1 MCGLYLHFMEIYIYL
16 ICSIHPPLRLG
27 KKSFILRGEK
37 SEVTALC
44 ASPDRIHL
52 AAGYSD
58 GTLIVYS
65 LLTGDVDFQLAL
77 HRSAV
82 NVLRYDAQG
91 LLLVSGGQDTDLVVV
106 DTVEQVGK
114 SRLVGHSGAITDVCF
129 YERLANVVISSS
141 KDTRIKFWN
150 IDTKSCFQTLVDH
163 RTDIWGISM
172 LRNSQYLV
180 SGSAENALNVYTLRV
195 ATELPIAAAAL
206 SDQEDTDSLSMI
218 NCKLSGNIVR
228 GGKGRTVSL
237 VADPTG
243 SVLGCHG
250 TDDTIDLFYF
260 CTPDESL
267 ARLAKRLKKLSTSVA
282 ADAKTISLSDEV
294 RRLTSICAQSK
305 IKSIDLL
312 LGDGDEL
319 RVAVSFANNYIKLFS
334 TNIRAKH
341 AQPVLLKSLMQ
352 HGHHSEVRAVAFSS
366 DGLAI
371 ASGSGDSL
379 KLWNRDTLACLRT
392 VNEVGYVLSATF
404 VPGDRHV
411 LLGLKCGALLIV
423 DVVVGQ
429 VVEKIEAHK
438 AECWSVSLLPDQKG
452 CVTGGGDSTV
462 KVWSFELVDDATS
475 ENGIKVL
482 SLLHKNTLKLTE
494 TVFCV
499 KVSPNGKFIAVGLLD
514 STVQVFFMDTFKFY
528 LSLYGHKLPV
538 LCLDISDDSSIIV
551 TGSADRNVKIW
562 GMDFGDCHR
571 SLFAHD
577 DSVMGVQ
584 FIPDSHMFW
593 TCGKDGKIKQWDGD
607 SFVKIITMPGHIGEA
622 FGLAVDRSGHML
634 ATCGSDRVI
643 RLFERTQETIVLQ
656 DVQEEERE
664 ELENRTL
671 ATGDESV
678 VPGLPHLKLA
688 SRKTV
693 GSEKAA
699 ESIMECLQIGQEF
712 DDSGDKEL
720 PPLMRAYNATSSD
733 DYLIIM
739 LEKIRPNDLE
749 EALLILDF
757 AVVRQLLVKIQSIVD
772 TRRDR
777 TELICKIV
785 LFLMRIHQK
794 PIVGNHALLPIL
806 QTIIDRLHAV
816 VVELRDMIGTNH
828 HALQLLQRDIEAKD
842 GVELFRDASKAKKK
856 LDKRNK
862 KRQLAKRLHVQM
874 N

>member
-1 MCGLYLHFMEIYIYL
+1 M
-16 ICSIHPPLRLG
+16 
-27 KKSFILRGEK
+27 LRGEK
-37 SEVTALC
+37 NEVTALC

-52 AAGYSD
+52 AVGHSD

-65 LLTGDVDFQLAL
+65 LLTGDMDFQLAL
-77 HRSAV
+77 HRSAI
-82 NVLRYDAQG
+82 NVLCYDSQG

-114 SRLVGHSGAITDVCF
+114 SRLAGHSGAITDVCF
-129 YERLANVVISSS
+129 YERLDNIVISSS

-150 IDTKSCFQTLVDH
+150 IETKSCFQTLVDH
-163 RTDIWGISM
+163 RTDIWGISL

-180 SGSAENALNVYTLRV
+180 SGSAENALNVYTLSV
-195 ATELPIAAAAL
+195 ATELPIAAAI
-206 SDQEDTDSLSMI
+206 SNQEESESSLI

-260 CTPDESL
+260 CTTEESL
-267 ARLAKRLKKLSTSVA
+267 NRLAKRLKKHSPSVE
-282 ADAKTISLSDEV
+282 ADAKTLSLSDEV
-294 RRLTSICAQSK
+294 RRLTSIKAQGK

-312 LGDGDEL
+312 LGLADEL

-334 TNIRAKH
+334 TNVREKH
-341 AQPVLLKSLMQ
+341 AEPLLLKSLMQ
-352 HGHHSEVRAVAFSS
+352 HGHHSEVRTVAFSS

-392 VNEVGYVLSATF
+392 VNDVGYVLSATF

-411 LLGLKCGALLIV
+411 LLGLKCGSLLIV

-429 VVEKIEAHK
+429 IIEKIEAHK
-438 AECWSVSLLPDQKG
+438 SECWSVSLLPDQKG
-452 CVTGGGDSTV
+452 CVTGGGDATV
-462 KVWSFELVDDATS
+462 KLWSFELIDDPSS

-499 KVSPNGKFIAVGLLD
+499 RVSPNGKFIAVGLLD

-538 LCLDISDDSSIIV
+538 LCLDISDDSAIIV

-577 DSVMGVQ
+577 DSVMGIQ

-607 SFVKIITMPGHIGEA
+607 SFLKIITMPGHIGEA

-634 ATCGSDRVI
+634 ATCGSDKVI

-671 ATGDESV
+671 ATGEESI

-699 ESIMECLQIGQEF
+699 ESIMECLQVGQDF
-712 DDSGDKEL
+712 DESGDKEL

-733 DYLIIM
+733 DYLMIM

-749 EALLILDF
+749 EALLILPF
-757 AVVRQLLVKIQSIVD
+757 STVCTLLDKIQTIAD
-772 TRRDR
+772 TRKDR

-794 PIVGNHALLPIL
+794 PIVGNHSLLPIL
-806 QTIIDRLHAV
+806 QTIINKLQSV

-828 HALQLLQRDIEAKD
+828 HALQLLQRDIESKD

-856 LDKRNK
+856 LDKKNK
-862 KRQLAKRLHVQM
+862 KRQQAKRLHVQM

>member
-1 MCGLYLHFMEIYIYL
+1 MHF
-16 ICSIHPPLRLG
+16 SLG
-27 KKSFILRGEK
+27 KKSFVLRGEK
-37 SEVTALC
+37 NEVTALC

-52 AAGYSD
+52 AVGYSD

-65 LLTGDVDFQLAL
+65 LLTGDMDFQLAL
-77 HRSAV
+77 HRSAI
-82 NVLRYDAQG
+82 NVLCYDSQG

-114 SRLVGHSGAITDVCF
+114 SRLAGHSGAITDVCF
-129 YERLANVVISSS
+129 YERLDNIVISSS

-150 IDTKSCFQTLVDH
+150 IETKSCFQTLVDH
-163 RTDIWGISM
+163 RTDIWGISL

-180 SGSAENALNVYTLRV
+180 SGSAENALNVYTLSV
-195 ATELPIAAAAL
+195 ATELPIAAAI
-206 SDQEDTDSLSMI
+206 SNQEESESSLI

-260 CTPDESL
+260 CTTEESL
-267 ARLAKRLKKLSTSVA
+267 NRLAKRLKKHSPSVE
-282 ADAKTISLSDEV
+282 ADAKTLSLSDEV
-294 RRLTSICAQSK
+294 RRLTSIKAQGK

-312 LGDGDEL
+312 LGLADEL

-334 TNIRAKH
+334 TNVREKH
-341 AQPVLLKSLMQ
+341 AEPLLLKSLMQ
-352 HGHHSEVRAVAFSS
+352 HGHHSEVRTVAFSS

-392 VNEVGYVLSATF
+392 VNDVGYVLSATF

-411 LLGLKCGALLIV
+411 LLGLKCGSLLIV

-429 VVEKIEAHK
+429 IIEKIEAHK
-438 AECWSVSLLPDQKG
+438 SECWSVSLLPDQKG
-452 CVTGGGDSTV
+452 CVTGGGDATV
-462 KVWSFELVDDATS
+462 KLWSFELIDDPSS

-499 KVSPNGKFIAVGLLD
+499 RVSPNGKFIAVGLLD

-538 LCLDISDDSSIIV
+538 LCLDISDDSAIIV

-577 DSVMGVQ
+577 DSVMGIQ

-607 SFVKIITMPGHIGEA
+607 SFLKIITMPGHIGEA

-634 ATCGSDRVI
+634 ATCGSDKVI

-671 ATGDESV
+671 ATGEESI

-699 ESIMECLQIGQEF
+699 ESIMECLQVGQDF
-712 DDSGDKEL
+712 DESGDKEL

-733 DYLIIM
+733 DYLMIM

-749 EALLILDF
+749 EALLILPF
-757 AVVRQLLVKIQSIVD
+757 STVCTLLDKIQTIAD
-772 TRRDR
+772 ARKDR

-794 PIVGNHALLPIL
+794 PIVGNHSLLPIL
-806 QTIIDRLHAV
+806 QTIINKLQSV

-828 HALQLLQRDIEAKD
+828 HALQLLQRDIESKD

-856 LDKRNK
+856 LDKKNK
-862 KRQLAKRLHVQM
+862 KRQQAKRLHVQM